1 MQFGPNVIF
10 FFRLEIVHVNWQTFL
25 ISKQNLPIINFSNNK
40 KKGGGRGHTMK
51 NIEKVE
57 NWPCLKR

>member
-25 ISKQNLPIINFSNNK
+25 ISKQNLSIINFNNK
-40 KKGGGRGHTMK
+40 KKKGGGHTMK